1 MSHIHNIPMEQAVLT
16 ALMTVA
22 NSFDVVSNDLDVDC
36 FFPERHKQIFTA
48 IAELYEHG
56 IGDTATVAARALHAG
71 IDMDVNLSFSFNFFS
86 FFLKTINKR
95 FLA

>member
-36 FFPERHKQIFTA
+36 FFPERHKQIFKQ
-48 IAELYEHG
+48 LQ
-56 IGDTATVAARALHAG
+56 
-71 IDMDVNLSFSFNFFS
+71 NWQ
-86 FFLKTINKR
+86 
-95 FLA
+95 